1 MPARKTSPTHLPHG
15 MGRLKVEWPPV
26 PDVPAYR
33 VAAVEAW
40 LGAHRNVRRP
50 LTVASPLLA
59 VICALFEKQH
69 PLPTRRALSEALE
82 CNIFSID
89 GAISTALG
97 EGEITEEYRYEPG
110 NVAAHASIR
119 RRRYILPSQE
129 LYDVYSAVDRS
140 RDPNRAASQK
150 LVG

>member
-1 MPARKTSPTHLPHG
+1 MPRTKNQPTHLPHG
-15 MGRLKVEWPPV
+15 KGRLKVEWPPV

-33 VAAVEAW
+33 LRAVETW
-40 LGAHRNVRRP
+40 LADHRNVRRP
-50 LTVASPLLA
+50 LTVTAPLLA
-59 VICALFEKQH
+59 VICALYEKQH
-69 PLPTRRALSEALE
+69 PMPTRRALAEKFE

-97 EGEITEEYRYEPG
+97 EGEITEEYRQEPG
-110 NVAAHASIR
+110 NVAVRSSIR
-119 RRRYILPSQE
+119 RRRFLLPSKQ

-140 RDPNRAASQK
+140 RDPNRVAWEK